1 LVVSGDAVD
10 SLLIFSNFDIIAYLM
25 VGLAALTVVDLVFSS
40 GFIYSAKWNTGSV
53 TGVVILAYL
62 GGHLIS
68 IPSRALFEGWVVEGC
83 VKSPVLHLVP
93 GLHEKNPRPPPY
105 LCESVIF
112 PIVRSEYFTQASQDV
127 VDRINAK
134 KPSNDADALLHEAF
148 LTARHDPSFYERM
161 ETFQRLSLLFR
172 NMALV
177 AFAAAIIAAG
187 KGLLLATLGRR
198 LEDRHLIYYGVPPW
212 MLQWWVQ
219 LAAFVVLT
227 IGLLDRYL
235 FYYRLYESE
244 AITAFAYVP
253 PPLF

>member
-1 LVVSGDAVD
+1 VD

-25 VGLAALTVVDLVFSS
+25 VGLAALTVVDLLFSS
-40 GFIYSAKWNTGSV
+40 GFLYRAKWHTGSV

-68 IPSRALFEGWVVEGC
+68 IPSRGLFEEWIVEGC
-83 VKSPVLHLVP
+83 LKSPVIYLVP
-93 GLHEKNPRPPPY
+93 GLEPGFREKSQPPLPPH

-127 VDRINAK
+127 INRINAK
-134 KPSNDADALLHEAF
+134 KHSNDAEALFHEAF
-148 LTARHDPSFYERM
+148 LTALHDPSIYERM

-212 MLQWWVQ
+212 MLQWSVQ
-219 LAAFVVLT
+219 LAVFVVLT

-244 AITAFAYVP
+244 AVTAFAYVP
-253 PPLF
+253 LPVF